1 MDEESIVILVCLGFF
16 TLMVMISD
24 LMTRK
29 FVTEIFNIIFKS
41 QTNLQSQINEL
52 ISDMNNKNA
61 KSSK

>member
-41 QTNLQSQINEL
+41 QTTLQSQINEF